1 MTIIKINSLVNIDDN
16 TSGISKNESDSK
28 IIYSLTQS
36 DTIYDFAAVTFP
48 SNSIVEITKSNITV
62 RNAEVSGQ
70 VIVGSG
76 CTGCTGCR
84 FENVRIETTLQ
95 PVVFKDVT
103 SDTVFEKCLFR
114 KSSDTTDKLFVMNAD
129 SSKNKNVTFIDCY
142 FSNYEAVIK
151 AEREVTCTIIN
162 GWCQDLKRVV
172 YCDGDWVGTDNVT
185 PELNVNILIN
195 GFDFEVVDYVLQ
207 AKRNNP
213 MLRKIKIKGDIVING
228 LLALSESI
236 STSAIVDYED
246 GFVNLECNAPV
257 TSKFKAFSPDSPETR
272 YCNVKRQ
279 GDICY
284 KVSDELKPYEFT
296 FTLKPNAIICPF
308 DTMHVSKVWW
318 TDNDGIS
325 VFLDRL
331 TIDDG
336 IYSNFKEELAP
347 SQNDVVDKVGKL
359 VLKNTTASEQTIT
372 LTVETNCILY

>member
-1 MTIIKINSLVNIDDN
+1 MTINQKAKN
-16 TSGISKNESDSK
+16 TYVSET
-28 IIYSLTQS
+28 LT
-36 DTIYDFAAVTFP
+36 DANTIYDYQGST
-48 SNSIVEITKSNITV
+48 ITTLEIKASNITV

-70 VIVGSG
+70 VTVKSGSN
-76 CTGCTGCR
+76 GCR
-84 FENVRIETTLQ
+84 FENVRIETTFQ
-95 PVVFKDVT
+95 PVVFEENT

-114 KSSDTTDKLFVMNAD
+114 KPITIPDKRFVMNSD
-129 SSKNKNVTFIDCY
+129 LSKNNNVTFIDCY
-142 FSNYEAVIK
+142 FANYEAVIK

-172 YCDGDWVGTDNVT
+172 YSDGDWETTDNAA

-207 AKRNNP
+207 AKNVYSPHIR
-213 MLRKIKIKGDIVING
+213 LKTKGDIVING
-228 LLALSESI
+228 LLAVSESI

-257 TSKFKAFSPDSPETR
+257 TTYFKAFSPDSPETR

-296 FTLKPNAIICPF
+296 FTLNPNEIICPF
-308 DTMHVSKVWW
+308 DTMHVSKVWS
-318 TDNDGIS
+318 DNDEIS

-347 SQNDVVDKVGKL
+347 SQNDAVDKVGKL
-359 VLKNTTASEQTIT
+359 VLKNTTASVQEIT
-372 LTVETNCILY
+372 LAVETNCILN